1 MTALVV
7 MVAVV
12 AGGLLLLVLV
22 VVARPRWLVDR
33 RRAAQGRWVGIE
45 DLSDHELQRVVVLR
59 GMAGAT
65 PDQVRER
72 ILRRRAVE
80 ETLRRRRELKGRQRS
95 GQKSRAA
102 RARRRR

>member
-1 MTALVV
+1 MTAVV
-7 MVAVV
+7 IMIIVV
-12 AGGLLLLVLV
+12 AGGLVLLALV

-33 RRAAQGRWVGIE
+33 RRAAQARWVGLE
-45 DLSDHELQRVVVLR
+45 DLTDHELQRVVVLR
-59 GMAGAT
+59 GMTGAT

-80 ETLRRRRELKGRQRS
+80 ETLRRTRETKARQRS
-95 GQKSRAA
+95 GQQSRAA